1 MSRNSPLSPVQ
12 PGDDPKEHC
21 PKHHNTYNPYSSECW
36 PCKREKIHLRAREE
50 WSEICQEQAFIDLEI
65 PDGEPLPPQ
74 EEFPIDAL
82 VEWQGQSHILSINE
96 IDSEQPAKR
105 FFTIDGGF
113 PIDWIEDDLRL
124 ALAEKL
130 GLRTMSVVEFKRDA
144 ATTTLK

>member
-12 PGDDPKEHC
+12 PDDG
-21 PKHHNTYNPYSSECW
+21 
-36 PCKREKIHLRAREE
+36 
-50 WSEICQEQAFIDLEI
+50 QEQVFVDLDI
-65 PDGEPLPPQ
+65 ADNEPLPPQ

-105 FFTIDGGF
+105 FFTINGGF
-113 PIDWIEDDLRL
+113 PIDWLEDDLRR

-130 GLRTMSVVEFKRDA
+130 GLRTMSVVEFKRYA
-144 ATTTLK
+144 ATTTFK